1 LTETSSGA
9 SASQAAGT
17 SQHALLIE
25 ELNAVK
31 RENETLKGRL
41 DKTEQENAQLKRD
54 LDNATTKLSKMND
67 ERRMLLNQVFD
78 LRGNVR
84 VFVRERPSIAS
95 DASGQRCIWNFPS
108 ESSLELE
115 SSAGGSSRKLYL
127 FDQVF
132 APQSSQ
138 QQLFDAV
145 APLIQSAMDGYNV
158 YFRVW

>member
-1 LTETSSGA
+1 LTETSSGT
-9 SASQAAGT
+9 SAIQAAGT

-41 DKTEQENAQLKRD
+41 DTTEQENVQLERD
-54 LDNATTKLSKMND
+54 LDNATMKLSKMND

-78 LRGNVR
+78 LRGNMR
-84 VFVRERPSIAS
+84 VFVRVRPSIAS
-95 DASGQRCIWNFPS
+95 DATGQRCIWNFPS

-115 SSAGGSSRKLYL
+115 SSAGGSSRKVYQ

-138 QQLFDAV
+138 QFSLMV
-145 APLIQSAMDGYNV
+145 S
-158 YFRVW
+158 